1 MARILVVD
9 DEPLITAMME
19 DWLSELGHVV
29 VGPAHNLARA
39 LELADGEIDA
49 AVVDVSLGKDSSYP
63 LVEALIAR
71 GVPFALATG
80 HGREGIEPRHRERLM
95 LMKPFEFAAFRST
108 IDELAARSGP
118 SLSAGAPAASSGG
131 PISATH

>member
-49 AVVDVSLGKDSSYP
+49 AVVDVSLGKDNSYP

-71 GVPFALATG
+71 RLPFALATG
-80 HGREGIEPRHRERLM
+80 HGREGIEPRYRNQPTLG
-95 LMKPFEFAAFRST
+95 KPFEFAAFRGA
-108 IDELAARSGP
+108 IDQLIADKGM
-118 SLSAGAPAASSGG
+118 GAVAPNASSPG
-131 PISATH
+131 PISATR